1 MSIGSLS
8 VNTMASNL
16 TTQVRGFA
24 QISAAAMDGD
34 FTRFITVEA
43 SGEMD
48 SLKTQIN
55 QMVFNLRDSIQKNT
69 AAREAAELAN
79 RSKSEF
85 LANMSHEIRW
95 VFHGDPLCL
104 WPLTLLSVRTPMNGI
119 IGMTELTLDSD
130 LNRSQRESLLLVHSL
145 ARSLL
150 LIIDDILDISKSK
163 LPISSF
169 EIRMVTVI
177 PFHQLR
183 QAA

>member
-1 MSIGSLS
+1 
-8 VNTMASNL
+8 MASNL

-34 FTRFITVEA
+34 FSRFITVEA

-55 QMVFNLRDSIQKNT
+55 QMVYNLRESIQKNT

-85 LANMSHEIRW
+85 LANMSHEI
-95 VFHGDPLCL
+95 
-104 WPLTLLSVRTPMNGI
+104 RTPMNGI

-150 LIIDDILDISKSK
+150 LIIDDILDISKSEFS
-163 LPISSF
+163 LGFAFFFFLSVFLFCVDEGLVLNGYCCF
-169 EIRMVTVI
+169 E
-177 PFHQLR
+177 QLR
-183 QAA
+183 RVG